1 MSEVTILHGPLL
13 RLEGDPFARGPEV
26 LRVESDG
33 ALAMEGGIIRA
44 SGPAAAIL
52 AAYPNATLRAYGP
65 DRLIAPGF
73 VDCHV
78 HYPQIGIIASF
89 GEQLLA
95 WLNRYTFPEESRFGD
110 PAYAAE
116 AAEAFFAESLRHG
129 ITTSAAFCTIHP
141 ESVEAYFTAAERRGL
156 RAVGGKVMM
165 DRNAPESLRD
175 TAQSGYDQSKAL
187 LARWHGR
194 GRAVYAVTP
203 RFAPTSTPEQLEASG
218 ALWREHPDC
227 PMQTH
232 LSENTAEVAWMREL
246 YPEDS
251 DYLGTYE
258 RFGLVGPGA
267 LFGHAIHLTER
278 EKGLLAETGA
288 AIAHCPTS
296 NLFIGSGACAVKDL
310 RAQGVK
316 IGLATDVG
324 GGSSFSP
331 FSTMRAAYEVGWM
344 RGSALSAAHLW
355 SLMTQGSAGALRLDD
370 KIGALSPGHE
380 ADAVVLDLAATP
392 LLKRRTSRA
401 HSWEEILFALVIL
414 GDDRAVLE
422 TWANGALV
430 HAREDQTSGA

>member
-1 MSEVTILHGPLL
+1 MSEVTILRGPLL

-52 AAYPNATLRAYGP
+52 AAYPHATLRAYGP
-65 DRLIAPGF
+65 DKLIAPGF
-73 VDCHV
+73 VDCHA

-110 PAYAAE
+110 PGYAAE
-116 AAEAFFAESLRHG
+116 AAEAFFAECLRHG

-165 DRNAPESLRD
+165 DRNAPENLRD

-187 LARWHGR
+187 LERWHGK

-203 RFAPTSTPEQLEASG
+203 RFAPTSTPEQMEAAG

-232 LSENTAEVAWMREL
+232 LSENTAEVAWMRAL
-246 YPEDS
+246 YPEAP
-251 DYLGTYE
+251 DYLGAYE
-258 RFGLVGPGA
+258 RHGLLGPGA

-278 EKGLLAETGA
+278 ERARLAEAGA
-288 AIAHCPTS
+288 GIAHCPTS
-296 NLFIGSGACAVKDL
+296 NLFIGSGACDVAGLKAL
-310 RAQGVK
+310 GVK
-316 IGLATDVG
+316 VGLATDVG

-331 FSTMRAAYEVGWM
+331 FATMRAAYEVGWM
-344 RGSALSAAHLW
+344 RGLALTAGQIW
-355 SLMTQGSAGALRLDD
+355 SLMTQGSAETLRLQD
-370 KIGALSPGHE
+370 KIGALRPGLE
-380 ADAVVLDLAATP
+380 ADVAVLDLQATP

-401 HSWEEILFALVIL
+401 ESWEEALFALIIL

-422 TWANGALV
+422 SWSGGQLV
-430 HAREDQTSGA
+430 HAREDQAGA